1 MEAAMTRRN
10 LIVVLAF
17 VAMACSFGMTGM
29 AQNNPAC
36 VDAFSYGPFG
46 NPPGAG
52 WNCTFVYDYGPFN
65 FLVVCTRQKATCPPR
80 AAKEETRNGDRSCP
94 TCGQPISLASG
105 NTYIEE
111 TDVRIPGLSNGLTL
125 VRTWNSMWPSTQMS
139 YQEGLFGLN
148 WRSNFEER
156 IFYGSDGYYKYSRGD
171 GSFWSFGAN
180 NSVLTVAAPANV
192 TATLVLDNSNTHW
205 TLTFQNGE
213 QRTFDYTSGFLTSII
228 DRNGNATQLSYD
240 SLNRLVTVADP
251 GGRHLYFG
259 YANNSSYL
267 VTSVTSDVGISL
279 SYAYDSHAHL
289 LQVTEPDHTTLSFE
303 YGSISLD
310 YLITAVKDTN
320 GRVLESHTYDACGRG
335 VTASQAGGVGAVT
348 LTYPFL
354 PCLSLS
360 PILQMEY

>member
-1 MEAAMTRRN
+1 MTRRN

-36 VDAFSYGPFG
+36 VDTFSYGPFG

-192 TATLVLDNSNTHW
+192 TATLVLDNGNTHW

-240 SLNRLVTVADP
+240 SLNRLVTVTDP

-267 VTSVTSDVGISL
+267 VTSVTSDVGVSL

-289 LQVTEPDHTTLSFE
+289 LQVTEPDLTTLSFE

-310 YLITAVKDTN
+310 YLITAVKDTD
-320 GRVLESHTYDACGRG
+320 GKVLESHTYDACGRG
-335 VTASQAGGVGAVT
+335 LTESQAAGVGAVT
-348 LTYPFL
+348 LAYPFF
-354 PCLSLS
+354 PCLSLNPTTAS
-360 PILQMEY
+360 EY